1 MKTEPILFS
10 IIIPTYNRADL
21 IMETLETVFDQT
33 YPHYE
38 AIVVDNCSTDH
49 TEQLLKPLAETNK
62 IKYIRHDRNY
72 ERSKSRNTGMCAAE
86 GDFLTFLDSDDF
98 MYKDCLND
106 AANYIYKNPDIKFFQ
121 NLYELVNNKK
131 ERIYSYKFPS
141 LRNQYR
147 ALANGNFVSCIGG
160 FLHRDIYK
168 EIHFMEDMKM
178 IGSEDYDVWFKV
190 MARCKMGRIN
200 KVNSGIRE
208 HVSRSVNE
216 GIYENLSYQ
225 MSLVLRNIENDPI
238 TYSKFKPYLKRLKA
252 SFYLQ
257 QAVVSNK
264 LNDKRKAKQSLLNA
278 FNIDPS
284 IIFTSR
290 YLKIFA
296 KTIKL

>member
-1 MKTEPILFS
+1 MKIDPILFS
-10 IIIPTYNRADL
+10 IVIPTYNRADL
-21 IMETLETVFDQT
+21 IIETLETVFDQSYKHFET
-33 YPHYE
+33 
-38 AIVVDNCSTDH
+38 IVVDNCSTDN
-49 TEQLLKPLAETNK
+49 TEKLLKPLADNNK
-62 IKYIRHDRNY
+62 IRYVRHDRNY
-72 ERSKSRNTGMCAAE
+72 ERSKSRNTGMDVAK

-98 MYKDCLND
+98 MYKDCLKD
-106 AANYIYKNPDIKFFQ
+106 AADFITKNPGIKFFQ
-121 NLYELVNNKK
+121 NLYELVNNEK

-190 MARCKMGRIN
+190 LARYKMGRIN

-225 MSLVLRNIENDPI
+225 KNLVLTNIENDPT
-238 TYSKFKPYLKRLKA
+238 TYFKFKPYLKRLEA
-252 SFYLQ
+252 SFNLQ
-257 QAVVSNK
+257 QAVVSNQ
-264 LNDKRKAKQSLLNA
+264 LNDKQKAKQSLKNA
-278 FNIDPS
+278 FKIDPS

-290 YLKIFA
+290 YLKILA